1 VEFCQRV
8 GAGGNHVVVV
18 TAGGDVI
25 AKQDLRL
32 REKELAPALTAYS
45 RLPKDER
52 TPELPDPSL
61 AKPPQRPVPQPP
73 AGGLVLRGYCTY
85 MKRDGQRRFVRSDE
99 YYYKENPDRWMAE
112 TQSDLLWLTEAE
124 WKSLIPADPKPGVKV
139 EASPAI
145 QKRFYSTIGIDYM
158 EGSVNSVPLRES
170 TLTLTVEKADE
181 RQVLLRVDGY
191 ARLGKD
197 FGDESRDKPETRGC
211 ELRLL
216 GEVSYD
222 RSQQKI
228 DRFDLA
234 GTGRAWGNKM
244 NYVGREVRLADHP
257 WHYGIACELVT
268 TTTPADLIP
277 PYNLLHYNS
286 TPPYFAKEER

>member
-1 VEFCQRV
+1 M
-8 GAGGNHVVVV
+8 VVV

-32 REKELAPALTAYS
+32 REKELAPALAAYA
-45 RLPKDER
+45 RLAKDER
-52 TPELPDPSL
+52 TPELPDSSQ
-61 AKPPQRPVPQPP
+61 AKPPQRPVPNPP
-73 AGGLVLRGYCTY
+73 ENGLILRGFCTY
-85 MKRDGQRRFVRSDE
+85 MKRDEQGRYVRSGE

-112 TQSDLLWLTEAE
+112 TQSDLLWLTEVE
-124 WKSLIPADPKPGVKV
+124 WKSLIPADPKPGAKV
-139 EASPAI
+139 DASPAI
-145 QKRFYSTIGIDYM
+145 QKRFYCTIGIDYM

-170 TLTLTVEKADE
+170 TLTVTVEKADE

-191 ARLGKD
+191 AELGKE
-197 FGDESRDKPETRGC
+197 FGESSRDKPETRGC
-211 ELRLL
+211 QVRVV
-216 GEVSYD
+216 GEISFN
-222 RSQQKI
+222 RSQQKV
-228 DRFDLA
+228 DRFNLA

-286 TPPYFAKEER
+286 TPPYFAADGQRR